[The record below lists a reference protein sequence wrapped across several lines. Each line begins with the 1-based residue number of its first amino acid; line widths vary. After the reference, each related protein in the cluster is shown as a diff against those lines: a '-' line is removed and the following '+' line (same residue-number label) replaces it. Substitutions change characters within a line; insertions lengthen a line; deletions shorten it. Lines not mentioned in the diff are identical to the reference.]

1 MNIEKGSKMNFVVD
15 AMGGDNA
22 PEVIVE
28 GAIQAIKKLEK
39 DDIITLV
46 GDSERVGSIL
56 KEYGYRDHRIMI
68 VHASDVITNDEAP
81 VKAVRRK
88 KDSSIVKGLNLVKDG
103 KGDVFMSAGSTGAVL
118 AGGLLILGRIKGVDR
133 PTLASLYPVI
143 GHEPSLIADA
153 GANAECKPRNLL
165 EFAKMGSIYMEKV
178 LGRENPT
185 VGLINNGTEEGK
197 GTSLTKE
204 AYELLEK
211 SELNFVG
218 NIETRELQ
226 NAVADVII
234 TDGFTGNA
242 VIKLTEGLGLMV
254 LREIKKMYLDSPRT
268 KVGALFVQ
276 DKLRNLK
283 HQFDYKEYGGAPI
296 LGVKGAVLKM
306 HGSSDAVAVRQTILK
321 SRKYVEEDV
330 VGIITEAIR

>member
-1 MNIEKGSKMNFVVD
+1 MNFVVD

>member
-28 GAIQAIKKLEK
+28 GAIQAIKKLEN

>member
-1 MNIEKGSKMNFVVD
+1 
-15 AMGGDNA
+15 MGGDYA

-28 GAIQAIKKLEK
+28 GAIQAIRKLEK
-39 DDIITLV
+39 EDIITLV
-46 GDSERVGSIL
+46 GDSERVGDIL
-56 KEYGYRDHRIMI
+56 RGYGYREDRIVI
-68 VHASDVITNDEAP
+68 EHASDVITNNDPP

-88 KDSSIVKGLNLVKDG
+88 KDSSIVKGLYLVKEG

-165 EFAKMGSIYMEKV
+165 EFAMMGSIYMEKV

-197 GTSLTKE
+197 GTSLTKD
-204 AYELLEK
+204 AYELLKK
-211 SELNFVG
+211 SDLNFVG

-226 NAVADVII
+226 NAAADVIV

-254 LREIKKMYLDSPRT
+254 LRELKKMYYESPIT

-283 HQFDYKEYGGAPI
+283 HEFDYKEYGGAPI

-321 SRKYVEEDV
+321 SRAYVEENV
-330 VGIITEAIR
+330 VGIIAEEIR

>member
-1 MNIEKGSKMNFVVD
+1 MNFVVD
-15 AMGGDNA
+15 SMGGDNA